1 MQSELSKSSVILFL
15 HLFNGPPN
23 EAILEAGLLSM
34 LQQLGQ
40 LSLISKLTLTLNL
53 ISTQAP
59 DYWFT
64 FCLMYWD
71 KHLSSSC
78 SLFFKAWKTNEVDLL
93 PPQRCRMDSHFS
105 RFRQLKVVTSPNSQ
119 LVLSFMVILN
129 VFDDGFQML
138 PMVFRQFVESH
149 LFKQAYLIFQKCS
162 RSRQRGHKILFS
174 SYDQDLQQ
182 NQTLARSLQ
191 FTPFSK
197 HYFTKRIAHSHGHA
211 IHQILFQSHIRNYL
225 EFEFCKLQCGARDTP
240 QKW

>member
-40 LSLISKLTLTLNL
+40 LSLIFKLTLTLNL

-78 SLFFKAWKTNEVDLL
+78 SLFFKA
-93 PPQRCRMDSHFS
+93 
-105 RFRQLKVVTSPNSQ
+105 
-119 LVLSFMVILN
+119 
-129 VFDDGFQML
+129 
-138 PMVFRQFVESH
+138 
-149 LFKQAYLIFQKCS
+149 
-162 RSRQRGHKILFS
+162 
-174 SYDQDLQQ
+174 
-182 NQTLARSLQ
+182 
-191 FTPFSK
+191 
-197 HYFTKRIAHSHGHA
+197 
-211 IHQILFQSHIRNYL
+211 
-225 EFEFCKLQCGARDTP
+225 
-240 QKW
+240 